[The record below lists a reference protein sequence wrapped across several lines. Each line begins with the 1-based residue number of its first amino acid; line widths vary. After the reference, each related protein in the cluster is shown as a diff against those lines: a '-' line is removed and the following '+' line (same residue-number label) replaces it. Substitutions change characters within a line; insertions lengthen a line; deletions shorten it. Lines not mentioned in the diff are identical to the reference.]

1 MSPAGSR
8 SGAMPP
14 SGGNRIRAVLFDMG
28 GTLLDMRDFLA
39 LEEFA
44 NRAGLY
50 VDSDTLAHWTAEMR
64 DENDRLGEKWS
75 LEEFWKRVVEGATG
89 KPVPEAQWAAFFQA
103 TSAHQF
109 PAHLFSDVRICLDEL
124 QGSRLKLGV
133 VTNHISEQSARE
145 LLAHEG
151 VLEYFETVVASGTER
166 VAKPDPRI
174 FQRGV
179 ERLQVQ
185 PQEALY
191 VGDKPNTDVRA
202 AEKAGLH
209 GLWLHRDGTGY
220 GEDPPEITSLAE
232 VPIWITQFEVSG
244 RGFSPPGSDFEKE
257 VTSAGEA
264 PQRPHRR
271 A

>member
-1 MSPAGSR
+1 MSEGSER
-8 SGAMPP
+8 
-14 SGGNRIRAVLFDMG
+14 NRIRAVLFDMG
-28 GTLLDMRDFLA
+28 GTLVDMRDFLA

-44 NRAGLY
+44 NKAGIY
-50 VDSDTLAHWTAEMR
+50 TDADTLAHWTAEMR

-75 LEEFWKRVVEGATG
+75 LEELWRKVLEGAVGT
-89 KPVPEAQWAAFFQA
+89 PIPEAQWAVFYQA
-103 TSAHQF
+103 ASAHQF

-124 QGSRLKLGV
+124 KGSRIKLGV

-151 VLEYFETVVASGTER
+151 VLGYFETVVASGTER
-166 VAKPDPRI
+166 VAKPDPVI

-179 ERLQVQ
+179 ERLKVQ
-185 PQEALY
+185 PAETLY
-191 VGDKPNTDVRA
+191 VGDKPYTDVRA

-244 RGFSPPGSDFEKE
+244 HGFTRAVGESQDF
-257 VTSAGEA
+257 AGAAGGA
-264 PQRPHRR
+264 PQRPRR
-271 A
+271 RMG

>member
-1 MSPAGSR
+1 MPSSAG
-8 SGAMPP
+8 
-14 SGGNRIRAVLFDMG
+14 NKIRAVLFDLG
-28 GTLLDMRDFLA
+28 GTLVDMRDFLA

-44 NRAGLY
+44 NRSGLQ
-50 VDSDTLAHWTAEMR
+50 VDADTLAHWTSEMR

-75 LEEFWKRVVEGATG
+75 PEEFWRKVVEGATG
-89 KPVPEAQWAAFFQA
+89 KPIPDAQWTVFYQA
-103 TSAHQF
+103 VSNHQF
-109 PAHLFSDVRICLDEL
+109 PAHLYSDARICLDEL
-124 QGSRLKLGV
+124 QAHRLKLGV
-133 VTNHISEQSARE
+133 LTNHVSEQSARE

-151 VLEYFETVVASGTER
+151 VLDYFETIVASGTER

-179 ERLQVQ
+179 ERLKVQ

-191 VGDKPNTDVRA
+191 VGDKPHTDVRA
-202 AEKAGLH
+202 AERAGLH

-244 RGFSPPGSDFEKE
+244 HGFSRPESEPESD
-257 VTSAGEA
+257 VTGAGET
-264 PQRPHRR
+264 PQRPWRR
-271 A
+271 FG